1 VELDEEDKAFHE
13 KQRACTDSDSPTKP
27 LALASNPAS

>member
-1 VELDEEDKAFHE
+1 MELDEEDKAFHE
-13 KQRACTDSDSPTKP
+13 KQRACTDSDLQTKT